1 MENGSLLPLFNGYQ
15 GDKLIYDSINDTI
28 ITVTCGHTGYNE
40 LYRFDGYKWIKE
52 EDCLIKGDYLFY
64 VQDDLL
70 VFFDGVYRYDSLTN
84 EYIYQPI
91 DITTLG
97 GIKIRVPTNYVLVDD
112 DNQLGTL
119 IYHDRQWNGSWGS
132 TSMWQS
138 LNWNGYRTQ
147 KNAVYQWAKRLAPPP
162 LYTWQSVP
170 SISGKNG
177 ILSCTYIEQE
187 AIGDATDGWINRE
200 YITEGT
206 HCDDLFAGMNQG
218 TVYNFMETVD
228 GYRLVVRRYDD
239 HYTIGLKVGDDVDW
253 ADNITV
259 ANLGI
264 TSIGFVIDPEN
275 QVGKFFKCY
284 LSSEAGVPKYAVLY
298 SPVMTLP
305 NIDTLLEHVYTY
317 VQGGESGD
325 GPDEIDPDDGGS
337 QQQSMPD
344 TAVSGITTPTKSALE
359 TGFVT
364 MYEMSGQQLTALAI
378 YMWTTDFIEWLKK
391 LYNDPKDVIVG
402 LSIMPYPPLKS
413 DTPTHVYA
421 GNVTT
426 SVNGYPLTNQYRT
439 ITFGTLKLKKEFYDF
454 CDYSPFTKASISIPY
469 CGSHELNMS
478 DVIGCKL
485 TLKYIF
491 DYLTG
496 TCVAEIDVKKDGVNH
511 PRYFFTGNCAFKIPI
526 SSGDYGSIYSS
537 LLSAGAT
544 IGASLS
550 TYATVG
556 AGGELA
562 LEMAKPSKKTP
573 EEQEIGPAGAISA
586 GASAINSVINARPSI
601 EYTNGGGSLAGILS
615 HQGAFLTIERPIRKK
630 DNGQDGFLGRTSLKV
645 VDRLGDCEGYTKV
658 MKAHLD
664 GINCYNSERDEIE
677 RWLLSG
683 VRFEKNGTATPTY
696 TPSAQGNIG
705 VYLMVLGSDKDVIGK
720 TWTNQTLV
728 EGKLLYGKDVLNPM
742 ITFTGNQIGFSYAYI
757 PLFSR
762 FYYIVDVTIEKNSMT
777 TVSMKCDVLQSHKSE
792 IENCGAMLD
801 RQESLSSGYINDPY
815 WWCQQNT
822 KVITVPFEDNLGKEA
837 KFKDT
842 DQCYI
847 LTMSGPGGYVPP
859 EPEEAS

>member
-1 MENGSLLPLFNGYQ
+1 MAYVNAEIENLTTGLVSGDLDSWATYHNQMTGGSSPSAGGSAFANFSGGITFYPDDWYLLANDTFAFGDAQAGLRIKIQGSTHYVYMWVNGSQY
-15 GDKLIYDSINDTI
+15 GDWLC
-28 ITVTCGHTGYNE
+28 TVFQNRYGS
-40 LYRFDGYKWIKE
+40 GYKAYYASTI
-52 EDCLIKGDYLFY
+52 
-64 VQDDLL
+64 
-70 VFFDGVYRYDSLTN
+70 
-84 EYIYQPI
+84 
-91 DITTLG
+91 
-97 GIKIRVPTNYVLVDD
+97 YVLVDD
-112 DNQLGTL
+112 TNQLGTL
-119 IYHDRQWNGSWGS
+119 IYQTREWDGGWGS

-138 LNWNGYRTQ
+138 LNWNVYRTQ
-147 KNAVYQWAKRLAPPP
+147 RSEVYQWAKRLAPPP
-162 LYTWQSVP
+162 LYNWQSVP

-317 VQGGESGD
+317 VQGGESGE

-337 QQQSMPD
+337 QQQGMPD
-344 TAVSGITTPTKSALE
+344 TAISGITTPTKSALE

-364 MYEMSGQQLTALAI
+364 MYEMSGQQLNALSI

-402 LSIMPYPPLKS
+402 LSIMPYPPYKS
-413 DTPTHVYA
+413 ENPTHVYA

-426 SVNGYPLTNQYRT
+426 SVNGYPLTDQYRT

-496 TCVAEIDVKKDGVNH
+496 TCVAEIDVKKDGVDH

-550 TYATVG
+550 TYASVG
-556 AGGELA
+556 AASQLA

-573 EEQEIGPAGAISA
+573 EAEEIGPAGAISA

-664 GINCYNSERDEIE
+664 SINCYNSERDEIE

-683 VRFEKNGTATPTY
+683 G
-696 TPSAQGNIG
+696 
-705 VYLMVLGSDKDVIGK
+705 
-720 TWTNQTLV
+720 
-728 EGKLLYGKDVLNPM
+728 
-742 ITFTGNQIGFSYAYI
+742 
-757 PLFSR
+757 
-762 FYYIVDVTIEKNSMT
+762 
-777 TVSMKCDVLQSHKSE
+777 
-792 IENCGAMLD
+792 
-801 RQESLSSGYINDPY
+801 
-815 WWCQQNT
+815 
-822 KVITVPFEDNLGKEA
+822 
-837 KFKDT
+837 
-842 DQCYI
+842 
-847 LTMSGPGGYVPP
+847 
-859 EPEEAS
+859 

>member
-1 MENGSLLPLFNGYQ
+1 MAWDYYRDLTTSIGDYHATLP
-15 GDKLIYDSINDTI
+15 DSIWTAIKAKLDAGTYNASGYVQGVSLYN
-28 ITVTCGHTGYNE
+28 ITVCNNPFQLVEVNQQVECAIGNGRLYLDCYIYYAGSNRCSYRLSSDTLIGGVGGGNQHNAISVIFAYNDDTHQACMIRLLTSYYTSPVNEVGYALYSASQSERE
-40 LYRFDGYKWIKE
+40 LLYN
-52 EDCLIKGDYLFY
+52 
-64 VQDDLL
+64 DLL
-70 VFFDGVYRYDSLTN
+70 SA
-84 EYIYQPI
+84 IH
-91 DITTLG
+91 
-97 GIKIRVPTNYVLVDD
+97 VLY
-112 DNQLGTL
+112 N
-119 IYHDRQWNGSWGS
+119 
-132 TSMWQS
+132 
-138 LNWNGYRTQ
+138 
-147 KNAVYQWAKRLAPPP
+147 
-162 LYTWQSVP
+162 WQSVP

-298 SPVMTLP
+298 SPVMSLP

-317 VQGGESGD
+317 VQGGQSGE

-337 QQQSMPD
+337 QQQGMPD
-344 TAVSGITTPTKSALE
+344 TAISGVTTPTKSALE

-364 MYEMSGQQLTALAI
+364 MYEMSSQQLTALAI

-496 TCVAEIDVKKDGVNH
+496 TCVAEIDVKKDGVDH

-526 SSGDYGSIYSS
+526 SSGDYGCI
-537 LLSAGAT
+537 
-544 IGASLS
+544 
-550 TYATVG
+550 
-556 AGGELA
+556 
-562 LEMAKPSKKTP
+562 
-573 EEQEIGPAGAISA
+573 
-586 GASAINSVINARPSI
+586 
-601 EYTNGGGSLAGILS
+601 
-615 HQGAFLTIERPIRKK
+615 
-630 DNGQDGFLGRTSLKV
+630 
-645 VDRLGDCEGYTKV
+645 
-658 MKAHLD
+658 
-664 GINCYNSERDEIE
+664 
-677 RWLLSG
+677 
-683 VRFEKNGTATPTY
+683 
-696 TPSAQGNIG
+696 
-705 VYLMVLGSDKDVIGK
+705 
-720 TWTNQTLV
+720 
-728 EGKLLYGKDVLNPM
+728 
-742 ITFTGNQIGFSYAYI
+742 
-757 PLFSR
+757 
-762 FYYIVDVTIEKNSMT
+762 
-777 TVSMKCDVLQSHKSE
+777 
-792 IENCGAMLD
+792 
-801 RQESLSSGYINDPY
+801 
-815 WWCQQNT
+815 
-822 KVITVPFEDNLGKEA
+822 
-837 KFKDT
+837 
-842 DQCYI
+842 
-847 LTMSGPGGYVPP
+847 
-859 EPEEAS
+859 